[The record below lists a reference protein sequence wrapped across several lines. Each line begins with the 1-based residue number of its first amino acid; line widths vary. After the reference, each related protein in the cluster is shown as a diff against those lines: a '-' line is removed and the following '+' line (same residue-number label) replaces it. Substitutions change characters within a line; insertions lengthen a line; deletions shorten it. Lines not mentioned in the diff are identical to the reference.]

1 VSCRRLGS
9 SIPTEPSKTRRHSD
23 LRHCMVVHAYYPL
36 TETRVQRQAEM
47 LVDAGYAVDVICLR
61 GPGERPR
68 ERHRGVAIHRLPVR
82 LNRSS
87 VRRQFLSYLNFLVLA
102 AARLTRLHLRHP
114 YQTVQIHNLPDFLVF
129 CAAIPKL
136 QRVPVILDLHD
147 LMPEFFAG
155 RFGPRGRRSL
165 ARLIRWQER
174 VACRFS
180 DHVITVSDHWRQKL
194 VGRGVPEDKCSVIM
208 NVADEGIFARRRRPP
223 SAGRQFRLTY
233 HGTVAYRYGLDL
245 AIRAVGLVR
254 DEVPEIHLLI
264 LGTGDHMPALV
275 ELRRQLGIEAQV
287 EFREDPLP
295 VEDLPNM
302 ILSADLGIAPYRTDV
317 FTDEIVPTK
326 LMEYAALGI
335 PCIAARTTAIDAYFR
350 DAMVEF
356 FSPGDAEDLA
366 RCIRELR
373 ASPERCAEL
382 ARRSQNFTG
391 RYNWT
396 RIGADY
402 VALVRGLQS
411 KTGPSPV

>member
-1 VSCRRLGS
+1 
-9 SIPTEPSKTRRHSD
+9 
-23 LRHCMVVHAYYPL
+23 
-36 TETRVQRQAEM
+36 
-47 LVDAGYAVDVICLR
+47 
-61 GPGERPR
+61 
-68 ERHRGVAIHRLPVR
+68 
-82 LNRSS
+82 
-87 VRRQFLSYLNFLVLA
+87 
-102 AARLTRLHLRHP
+102 
-114 YQTVQIHNLPDFLVF
+114 
-129 CAAIPKL
+129 
-136 QRVPVILDLHD
+136 
-147 LMPEFFAG
+147 
-155 RFGPRGRRSL
+155 
-165 ARLIRWQER
+165 
-174 VACRFS
+174 
-180 DHVITVSDHWRQKL
+180 
-194 VGRGVPEDKCSVIM
+194 
-208 NVADEGIFARRRRPP
+208 
-223 SAGRQFRLTY
+223 
-233 HGTVAYRYGLDL
+233 
-245 AIRAVGLVR
+245 VGLVR

-302 ILSADLGIAPYRTDV
+302 ILSADLGIAPYRNDV

-366 RCIRELR
+366 RCIRELS